1 MVGKLMGRFLFVA
14 ASPASFII
22 LLLIPLMLLEVLG
35 MAAEGCKRYSTFE
48 GAIMLMAAMLGLAWN
63 IVGGAAM
70 FLARNPARRLVGKS
84 RLNKGATFVILATLL
99 ALLEEGVTTT
109 LTNLAPVFGNAQ
121 AFITASH
128 NYLEVVVWHSVIVIA
143 PMFLVWS
150 WLLARIRFSPASVFL
165 LFGTNGVLAELLIGG
180 PALLM
185 APFWIFV
192 YGLMIFLPAYSYS
205 SNAETPAP
213 RWYHYPL
220 AIVACLLASAAM
232 AIPVN
237 LLSAHLPHFG
247 STLTFPRP

>member
-1 MVGKLMGRFLFVA
+1 MVGKAMCRSLFVVS
-14 ASPASFII
+14 SPAPLII
-22 LLLIPLMLLEVLG
+22 SLLIPLMLLELFG
-35 MAAEGCKRYSTFE
+35 LAAEGRKRTGTFQ
-48 GAIMLMAAMLGLAWN
+48 GAIMLMAAALGLAWN
-63 IVGGAAM
+63 VVAGAAM
-70 FLARNPARRLVGKS
+70 FLARNPARRLMSKS
-84 RLNKGATFVILATLL
+84 RLNKGATFVIFATLL
-99 ALLEEGVTTT
+99 ALLEEGMTTT

-150 WLLARIRFSPASVFL
+150 WLLAKIRFSPASVFL
-165 LFGTNGVLAELLIGG
+165 LFGINGVLAELLIGG

-205 SNAETPAP
+205 SNEESPSP

-220 AIVACLLASAAM
+220 ATGACLLASVGM

-237 LLSAHLPHFG
+237 LVATHLPDFG